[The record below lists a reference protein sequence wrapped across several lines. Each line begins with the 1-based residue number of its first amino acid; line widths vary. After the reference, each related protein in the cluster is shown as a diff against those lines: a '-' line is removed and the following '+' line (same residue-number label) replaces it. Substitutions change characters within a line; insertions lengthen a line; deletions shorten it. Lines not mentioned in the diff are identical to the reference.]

1 MRRETKPTPF
11 LVDTIVHVEGVV
23 GGSSRA
29 ASEAESARAQAVGTQ
44 ARLCDGGI
52 AGGGFTRGHADARL
66 VCFSLRSAGAF
77 LGHRTRRGAGETR
90 RKTISA

>member
-1 MRRETKPTPF
+1 MRETKPTPF
-11 LVDTIVHVEGVV
+11 SVDTIVHVEGVV

-44 ARLCDGGI
+44 ARLCDGGV

-66 VCFSLRSAGAF
+66 VRLSLRSAGAF
-77 LGHRTRRGAGETR
+77 YGHRTRRGAGETR